1 MPYLLQKKKKKKKKR
16 ARAHTHTHTIY
27 TFFFLKRKYPD
38 LFTKKQLVTDSSHTF
53 FAFPPASD
61 DDALCE
67 GCEWSDSFFTI
78 NVQSLKAGHTWAK
91 KVNKWKIKT
100 QNKDLLNG
108 LQQMRKFSVETLQAN
123 WRLYTKKLALS
134 LQTSLPADGKPGQI
148 LFYWV
153 IACYYIVFLLLEKGD
168 LKHTSC
174 LITFGMFWPCFRTLA
189 VKLPFQISPPP
200 TPPSN
205 EWKVNCSRNTS
216 LCLKRIRKK
225 KNEWPAPST
234 TTNKK

>member
-1 MPYLLQKKKKKKKKR
+1 MSRSTRRFARITAEHEPFRLKSVCKPKENQLNTPPPFPTHAPFSFFVKRGNALSVTKNNNKKKQAR

-148 LFYWV
+148 LFY
-153 IACYYIVFLLLEKGD
+153 
-168 LKHTSC
+168 
-174 LITFGMFWPCFRTLA
+174 
-189 VKLPFQISPPP
+189 
-200 TPPSN
+200 
-205 EWKVNCSRNTS
+205 
-216 LCLKRIRKK
+216 
-225 KNEWPAPST
+225 
-234 TTNKK
+234 